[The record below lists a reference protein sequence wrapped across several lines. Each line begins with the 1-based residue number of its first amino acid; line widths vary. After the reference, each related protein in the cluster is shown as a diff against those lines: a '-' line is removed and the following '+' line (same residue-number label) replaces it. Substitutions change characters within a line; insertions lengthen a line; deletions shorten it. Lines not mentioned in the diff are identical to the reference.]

1 MKDYWRSYIQMRFQ
15 RSQKKEW
22 ELFEH
27 LEKVTRD
34 QRKNLNQVA
43 KEFLLDALQKDMK
56 HE

>member
-56 HE
+56 NG